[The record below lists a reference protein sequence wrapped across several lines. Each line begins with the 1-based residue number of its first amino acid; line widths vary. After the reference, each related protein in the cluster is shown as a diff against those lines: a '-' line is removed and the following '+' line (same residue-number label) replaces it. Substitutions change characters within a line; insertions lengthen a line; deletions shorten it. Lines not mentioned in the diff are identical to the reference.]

1 MPVYATALV
10 MLLGLLVPSAALA
23 ALAVTFEQAPL
34 FVGANVMPGDAVTRT
49 VTVTN
54 TGAVPEAV
62 VFKLD
67 NTFSNGLAE
76 VMELAVISGTTV
88 YSDTPFGS
96 LFGVAEIPL
105 GTLPAGA
112 SKTYDF
118 TSFLSPTVGNEYQLT
133 TLGFDLLIGFSGGAL
148 VPDTPSTGGGGGGG
162 GGGNSGGGALFDL
175 FNEAVVVT
183 DNSVATLTWNTNRS
197 ATSYAVCGN
206 DNDGPFKLDS
216 TDALF
221 GYVFATTEDTAKVRT
236 HTAEFADLATGRY
249 SCRVASRE
257 DVQDDFT
264 VSGEL
269 YFTILP
275 PGEVA
280 GIANSQPLITG
291 NIFRPIPTVAGVSA
305 GGKGAHLTYQE
316 YRAELDLMQAN
327 REARA
332 QEAATAT
339 PSLPTADSDA
349 TASSD
354 NQGATQTTTG
364 NWWYWLA
371 GLIGLGLATRV
382 WWMYRR

>member
-10 MLLGLLVPSAALA
+10 MLLGFLVPSTALA

-67 NTFSNGLAE
+67 NTFSDGLAE
-76 VMELAVISGTTV
+76 VMELAVISGAAV
-88 YSDTPFGS
+88 YSDTTFGS

-118 TSFLSPTVGNEYQLT
+118 TSLLDPAVGNEYQLT
-133 TLGFDLLIGFSGGAL
+133 TLGFDLLIGFSGGVL
-148 VPDTPSTGGGGGGG
+148 VPDTPSNGGGGGGG
-162 GGGNSGGGALFDL
+162 GGGNSSGSTVFDL

-206 DNDGPFKLDS
+206 DNDGPFTLNPD
-216 TDALF
+216 DALF
-221 GYVFATTEDTAKVRT
+221 GYVFATTEDTAKISA
-236 HTAEFADLATGRY
+236 HTAEFADLTTGRH

-275 PGEVA
+275 PGEVL
-280 GIANSQPLITG
+280 GIADGQPLTAG
-291 NIFRPIPTVAGVSA
+291 NVFQPIATVAGIST
-305 GGKGAHLTYQE
+305 GGKGLHLSYEE
-316 YRAELDLMQAN
+316 YRAELDALKAAAEVRALDAAAAAESLDTTAADTSASPIDDIIARTTNTSWWWLM
-327 REARA
+327 
-332 QEAATAT
+332 
-339 PSLPTADSDA
+339 
-349 TASSD
+349 
-354 NQGATQTTTG
+354 
-364 NWWYWLA
+364 
-371 GLIGLGLATRV
+371 GLLLLGLGGR
-382 WWMYRR
+382 WWWVNRR